1 MVLNWEQMRDMLSP
15 WAYFLCIEYLVG
27 EYGTEPI
34 ADREPRSGRHEA
46 VCHGGKFRQKL
57 TFDVVRLRRGRM
69 AFVNSNL
76 GRIFGVRVLIT
87 QAASMG

>member
-1 MVLNWEQMRDMLSP
+1 MGDHKYSFGSGVTCVLSS

-57 TFDVVRLRRGRM
+57 TVDVVRLHVEGWLL
-69 AFVNSNL
+69 S
-76 GRIFGVRVLIT
+76 IQT
-87 QAASMG
+87 